1 MSSTVSSVVFQSI
14 FSLYSYH
21 DDLRFYSWLFAV
33 SYAATA
39 VFFYV
44 WVLPIFL
51 YLVCAWKKST
61 QISFLEILCVYGYS
75 LCIYVPISVSMEIF
89 IEPFGVTSLSL
100 VRQDQPVI
108 FLSTLSLKLLLLTMR
123 IKYLCRRWR
132 LRHATTVS
140 HYPLQSLTDTHVS
153 RKTPS
158 ISRRSQ
164 RWYVLHAVQSSSR
177 SKEYAYVQSPA
188 LLVVGEPQFRTA
200 GDSTTKK
207 DVVFHGMNTTQ
218 VQAFCLKGKMISCK
232 YWFCSYLGIPYK
244 NVQTWNVRTWKWQ
257 VFFLICW
264 DRPY

>member
-1 MSSTVSSVVFQSI
+1 
-14 FSLYSYH
+14 
-21 DDLRFYSWLFAV
+21 
-33 SYAATA
+33 
-39 VFFYV
+39 
-44 WVLPIFL
+44 
-51 YLVCAWKKST
+51 
-61 QISFLEILCVYGYS
+61 
-75 LCIYVPISVSMEIF
+75 
-89 IEPFGVTSLSL
+89 
-100 VRQDQPVI
+100 
-108 FLSTLSLKLLLLTMR
+108 MR

-207 DVVFHGMNTTQ
+207 HVVFHGMNTTQ

-257 VFFLICW
+257 VFFFFQFVEIGPISKQAFYSYIIVRAETAWRRNRKYLIMFWQNIESLCENL
-264 DRPY
+264 